1 MDLENGVSFEVD
13 VVLSAIGLRPNI
25 QVAKAA
31 GIEVNQG
38 IVVNKNLETNQKGI
52 FALGDCAEVAGLFL
66 PYVMPLMNAAR
77 ALAKSLNGDIA
88 EVNLIVSQRLFI

>member
-1 MDLENGVSFEVD
+1 VDLENGVSFEVD